1 MLLDAEIKEEYRLH
15 FLLFDKEILTKKKQ
29 NFRYL
34 IKDQPATKPARKK
47 VRKSTKQK
55 VPGPLAG
62 PLQVA
67 PLDAIPNPV
76 PTFAPQN
83 DLDFPFAS
91 GTWGYEADSSG
102 QYTNQIMPNYGY
114 DSVASGVQQQQPH
127 FDNYMGNIFYGKSK
141 SKTPA
146 HVCNYCGSVFKTA
159 RLVARF

>member
-1 MLLDAEIKEEYRLH
+1 M
-15 FLLFDKEILTKKKQ
+15 
-29 NFRYL
+29 
-34 IKDQPATKPARKK
+34 KDQPASKPARKK

-91 GTWGYEADSSG
+91 GTWGYEADSTG